1 AHYDWPAAEKRI
13 RKAIDD
19 TYGPFLK
26 AALSEPDRAVVQ
38 AQRDLAEVQVIIARV
53 VIALKNAGISARSI
67 DALMALTHATWTR
80 TMISNATDRACA
92 GEIFAR
98 GMNGDCTPA
107 AA

>member
-1 AHYDWPAAEKRI
+1 MTTHAHYDWPAAEKRI

-67 DALMALTHATWTR
+67 DALMALTHATWT
-80 TMISNATDRACA
+80 
-92 GEIFAR
+92 
-98 GMNGDCTPA
+98 
-107 AA
+107 